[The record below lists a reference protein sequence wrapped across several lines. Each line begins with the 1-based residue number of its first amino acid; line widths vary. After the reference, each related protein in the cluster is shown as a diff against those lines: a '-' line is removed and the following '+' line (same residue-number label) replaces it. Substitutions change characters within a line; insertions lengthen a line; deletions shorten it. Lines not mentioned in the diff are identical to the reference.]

1 MVDSMVH
8 LLVDLED
15 RALRLS
21 SMSECRVIL

>member
-1 MVDSMVH
+1 MVDYMVH
-8 LLVDLED
+8 LSVDLED